1 MYMLCR
7 KNSNFCVL
15 LFGLYLTVS
24 LVSACQ
30 APEPKDT
37 PIFQSQSL
45 AYSDSSKLAK
55 TMTEKISKTPEE
67 WKAILPPEVYRITR
81 EKGTEFPF
89 VNKYWNNKKPG
100 IYKCACCGQ
109 ALFSSDTKFDSGTGW
124 PSFYA
129 PIHPDCITIEKDYSF
144 GMVRDEVLCSRC
156 DAHLG
161 HVFDDAPQ
169 TPTGLRYCMNSAALV
184 FEPKSNP

>member
-1 MYMLCR
+1 MYMLWC
-7 KNSNFCVL
+7 KNSNFCRL
-15 LFGLYLTVS
+15 LSALYLIAGVT
-24 LVSACQ
+24 SACQ
-30 APEPKDT
+30 APESKDT
-37 PIFQSQSL
+37 QIFQSQSF
-45 AYSDSSKLAK
+45 AYSDSFKLAK
-55 TMTEKISKTPEE
+55 TMTEKISKTPKE
-67 WKAILPPEVYRITR
+67 WKAILPPDVYRITR

-129 PIHPDCITIEKDYSF
+129 PIRPDCITTEKDYSF

-169 TPTGLRYCMNSAALV
+169 TPTGLRYCMNSASLV
-184 FEPKSNP
+184 FEPKSND